1 MQSIYLSSLLGSGPI
16 CVGSKG
22 FHHRLQV
29 PLQGL
34 YLVQRSSMPSLRFR
48 RPSRQSRY
56 VPAWDDPMQE
66 RDLVRIMLE
75 IIGARLC
82 GDSGWAVEHLVTVTT
97 EF

>member
-1 MQSIYLSSLLGSGPI
+1 
-16 CVGSKG
+16 
-22 FHHRLQV
+22 
-29 PLQGL
+29 
-34 YLVQRSSMPSLRFR
+34 
-48 RPSRQSRY
+48 
-56 VPAWDDPMQE
+56 MQE